1 MVERRHVESVIMK
14 LKSLVSAGTAQSNA
28 GDIVAHAGML
38 AQENRKDRG
47 GLSSSDA
54 EFEKLK

>member
-1 MVERRHVESVIMK
+1 MK
-14 LKSLVSAGTAQSNA
+14 LKSLVSAGTPPSSNV
-28 GDIVAHAGML
+28 GDIVAHAGMP

>member
-1 MVERRHVESVIMK
+1 MLRSVIMK
-14 LKSLVSAGTAQSNA
+14 LKSLVSAGTPPSSNA